1 MTMGSTTAA
10 NSYQAQL
17 QIRRDAEERSVAQ
30 KELGSWFDQTKSST
44 PAIKK
49 NKSPASSNSIT
60 VSPFANHK
68 DERQRGNVLFSQGK
82 YEDAVQCY
90 TKCLSE
96 EDAAEDC
103 KALVFSNRAQS
114 YLRMKNYPQA
124 EADATSA
131 LQIDPLHFKSYQRRC
146 VARLA
151 MGKVRAAMVDVCQM
165 NDVKTNDG
173 EAAQQEVEIEKLK
186 TKCKKALV
194 DAAKRAPRRKIPVTV
209 VASS

>member
-1 MTMGSTTAA
+1 MTTAA

-30 KELGSWFDQTKSST
+30 KELGSWFDQIKSST

-49 NKSPASSNSIT
+49 NKASSNSIT
-60 VSPFANHK
+60 VSPFAHHK

-82 YEDAVQCY
+82 YEEAVQCY

-96 EDAAEDC
+96 KDAAEDYH
-103 KALVFSNRAQS
+103 ALVYSNRAQS

-131 LQIDPLHFKSYQRRC
+131 LQIDPLHFKSYQQRC

-165 NDVKTNDG
+165 NDVKTIDG
-173 EAAQQEVEIEKLK
+173 EAAQQEVETEKLK

-194 DAAKRAPRRKIPVTV
+194 DAAKCAPRRKIPVTV